1 MISNFR
7 GKYFFLSNFYGHPV
21 EYEGITYANNEAAF
35 QSAKIKRGD
44 RVENRRTYE
53 TVTRETFASLSPN
66 EAKRLGRSIVLREDW
81 EDVKVKVMA
90 TIVVNKFK
98 DPVLRRK
105 LLDTG
110 DEELVEGNTWGDHYW
125 GVCDGQGLN
134 ALGKILMAV
143 RNSERKK
150 GY

>member
-81 EDVKVKVMA
+81 EDVKVKAMA

-110 DEELVEGNTWGDHYW
+110 DEELVEGNTWGDRYW

-134 ALGKILMAV
+134 TLGKILMAV
-143 RNSERKK
+143 RNNERKK
-150 GY
+150 DY